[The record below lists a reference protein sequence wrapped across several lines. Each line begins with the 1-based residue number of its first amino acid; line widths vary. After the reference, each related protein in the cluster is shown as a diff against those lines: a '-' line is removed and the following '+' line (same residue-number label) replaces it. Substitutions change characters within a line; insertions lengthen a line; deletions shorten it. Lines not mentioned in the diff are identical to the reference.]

1 MKITTVGIDLAKN
14 VFQVHG
20 VDERGH
26 VMLKKQL
33 KRDQMLVYFANLP
46 ACLIGMEA
54 CSGAH
59 YWARQLRQL
68 GHEVRLIAPQFVEP
82 YVKGNKHDAA
92 DAAAICEAVSRPH
105 MRFVPVKTEDQQA
118 ILAVHRVRDGFVK
131 ARTAVANQIRGL
143 LSEFGLVLPQGI
155 QILRHRLSE
164 LLDDATHELPELF
177 RTLIRS
183 LYEHFKTLD
192 QQVQEHEVVL
202 LNWHKNHADSQLLE
216 TIPGIGPITAT
227 ALVASIGDIHA
238 YENSRQLSAWIGLVP
253 KQHSSGGKTL
263 LQGISKRGDV
273 YLRTLLIH
281 GARAV
286 VRAKGY
292 KPDADTWLTRMTQ
305 RRPANVVAVAQANKT
320 ARIVWAVLTRKE
332 AYQAP
337 EAQAA

>member
-1 MKITTVGIDLAKN
+1 M
-14 VFQVHG
+14 
-20 VDERGH
+20 
-26 VMLKKQL
+26 
-33 KRDQMLVYFANLP
+33 
-46 ACLIGMEA
+46 
-54 CSGAH
+54 
-59 YWARQLRQL
+59 
-68 GHEVRLIAPQFVEP
+68 
-82 YVKGNKHDAA
+82 
-92 DAAAICEAVSRPH
+92 
-105 MRFVPVKTEDQQA
+105 
-118 ILAVHRVRDGFVK
+118 
-131 ARTAVANQIRGL
+131 
-143 LSEFGLVLPQGI
+143 
-155 QILRHRLSE
+155 
-164 LLDDATHELPELF
+164 
-177 RTLIRS
+177 IRS

-192 QQVQEHEVVL
+192 QQVHEQEVVL

-238 YENSRQLSAWIGLVP
+238 FENSRQLSAWIGLVP

-286 VRAKGY
+286 VRVNGY

-305 RRPANVVAVAQANKT
+305 MCPANVLAVAQANKT